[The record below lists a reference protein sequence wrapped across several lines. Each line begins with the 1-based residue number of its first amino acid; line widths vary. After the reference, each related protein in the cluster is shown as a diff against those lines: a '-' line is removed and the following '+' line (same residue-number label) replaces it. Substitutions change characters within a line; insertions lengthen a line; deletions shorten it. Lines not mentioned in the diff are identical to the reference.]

1 MRAFTVLEGVA
12 APLLRANV
20 DTDVII
26 RINRLVA
33 EPRERLGQFVFE
45 ALRFRPDGAENPQ
58 FILNRP
64 GYRDAKIL
72 ITGPNFGCGSSRE
85 AAVWALESFGI
96 RCLIGTTFG
105 TIFFDNCFENGILPI
120 VVRERDVA
128 RLASQSDS
136 PASFTVDLRE
146 QTVTAPSGWVLGFT
160 LEARRREALLAG
172 LDSIG
177 ATLKRMA
184 EIEAFE
190 ARDRRLRPWVYEV
203 ERKS

>member
-1 MRAFTVLEGVA
+1 MLEGVA

-33 EPRERLGQFVFE
+33 EPRERLGRFVFE
-45 ALRFRPDGAENPQ
+45 ALRFRLDGAENPQ

-105 TIFFDNCFENGILPI
+105 AIFFDNCFENGILPI

-128 RLASQSDS
+128 LLGSESDS
-136 PASFTVDLRE
+136 PASFTVDLGE

-160 LEARRREALLAG
+160 VEARRREALLAG